1 MKKALLFMT
10 AIGMAC
16 YSWAQPTIGKY
27 YSASGSYRFNLIEMS
42 SHNLLTDMSYS
53 NTVNVG
59 GISLLNSD
67 GSQIYS
73 HNYAVDS
80 ILLLQSIRKY
90 SDNELYLITI
100 YEGSASCYVQN
111 QLVQH
116 LGPVIGRMDSLGH
129 VSNLKRYVLN
139 AGCQNVAGD
148 LEVMHDKCVI
158 TWGREQSFFALKAD
172 SNLAHVWSKHFDR
185 HGGFQF
191 IKELPGGDLLAGI
204 NMDTAG
210 AVVARLDADG
220 NFLWCKSYIRPGGMV
235 HDALIESD
243 SSFIITGYTDSIQL
257 NMFLPLPTS
266 FHPKLFMLKLDGQGE
281 VQWCKGY
288 DSAPDLWYT
297 PQWSRIEKTQDG
309 NYVVLATLGYPEN
322 NFFHRPF
329 LMKTDLNGD
338 TLWTRSR
345 GIASQDYFTRDL
357 LVCSDGGLMFSGSV
371 WGDVPGNSLG
381 VSYIFKTDSLG
392 HFDCNELH
400 YPIEVSDL
408 FPTDSSFTLNSV
420 DGATTY
426 PAYVQDTTYDAI
438 QVYNACNTVGVPNLY
453 NQGRNKPRVRPNPST
468 GHFTVEFTD
477 PLTVDSFYSVYD
489 ATGRLLF
496 QRPLTKSM
504 EKVEVDLTGYG
515 KGMYLIR
522 FSDRDGACS
531 ERVVVE

>member
-1 MKKALLFMT
+1 MKKAILFC
-10 AIGMAC
+10 IGLAC
-16 YSWAQPTIGKY
+16 QFFLSAQTPFGKY
-27 YSASGSYRFNLIEMS
+27 YKGVGAPTYTVSLSELQSGNLFTGIASS
-42 SHNLLTDMSYS
+42 SGTSIM
-53 NTVNVG
+53 
-59 GISLLNSD
+59 
-67 GSQIYS
+67 
-73 HNYAVDS
+73 DS
-80 ILLLQSIRKY
+80 EGQVIHQHCYHVFPFLVLQSIRITPE
-90 SDNELYLITI
+90 NEAYFVGGFYLDACDTCPGAALEDPVVGKMDTLGNVTAIQY
-100 YEGSASCYVQN
+100 YE
-111 QLVQH
+111 
-116 LGPVIGRMDSLGH
+116 M
-129 VSNLKRYVLN
+129 N
-139 AGCQNVAGD
+139 AGHPLNIAAD
-148 LEVMHDKCVI
+148 LLIAHDKSIV
-158 TWGREQSFFALKAD
+158 TWGRDYSFFILKTD
-172 SNLAHVWSKHFDR
+172 SNLNHVWSKQFVGHQ
-185 HGGFQF
+185 HGDVQF

-235 HDALIESD
+235 HDAVIESD

-257 NMFLPLPTS
+257 NMFLPLPAS
-266 FHPKLFMLKLDGQGE
+266 FHPKLFMMKLDGQGE

-297 PQWSRIEKTQDG
+297 PQWSRIEKAQDG
-309 NYVVLATLGYPEN
+309 NYVVLATLGYPQN

-357 LVCSDGGLMFSGSV
+357 LVCSDGGLMFSGAV
-371 WGDVPGNSLG
+371 WGDVPGG
-381 VSYIFKTDSLG
+381 VSGISYIFKTDSLG

-400 YPIEVSDL
+400 YPVEVSDL
-408 FPTDSSFTLNSV
+408 FPTDSSFTLTSV
-420 DGATTY
+420 DGAMAY

-438 QVYNACNTVGVPNLY
+438 QVYNACNTVGVPHLY
-453 NQGRNKPRVRPNPST
+453 NQGRNKPRIRPNPNT

-496 QRPLTKSM
+496 QRPLSQRM
-504 EKVEVDLTGYG
+504 EQVEVDLSGYG

-522 FSDRDGACS
+522 FSDRDGVCS

>member
-1 MKKALLFMT
+1 MRKTLLLCLT
-10 AIGMAC
+10 TWWISSGQ
-16 YSWAQPTIGKY
+16 AQPTFDKY
-27 YSASGSYRFNLIEMS
+27 YPIGGTYQLNLVE
-42 SHNLLTDMSYS
+42 
-53 NTVNVG
+53 
-59 GISLLNSD
+59 LNSANIIT
-67 GSQIYS
+67 GIGIHTTINQGGHI
-73 HNYAVDS
+73 
-80 ILLLQSIRKY
+80 LQSCNYYGTNVLVIQ
-90 SDNELYLITI
+90 SFAQSSFNEFYFVTG
-100 YEGSASCYVQN
+100 YHFGTCVNSAGATHQ
-111 QLVQH
+111 QTQ
-116 LGPVIGRMDSLGH
+116 PVIGKMDSLGN
-129 VSNLKRYVLN
+129 VSSTRYYELN
-139 AGCQNVAGD
+139 TGCQNLAGN
-148 LEVMHDKCVI
+148 LEVNHDKSVI
-158 TWGREQSFFALKAD
+158 AWGRDNAFYTLKAD
-172 SNLAHVWSKHFDR
+172 SNLAHIWSKHFDR
-185 HGGFQF
+185 RGGFQF
-191 IKELPGGDLLAGI
+191 IKELPDGDLLAGI
-204 NMDTAG
+204 NMDSAG
-210 AVVARLDADG
+210 AVVARMDADG

-243 SSFIITGYTDSIQL
+243 SSFIITGYTDSIQQS
-257 NMFLPLPTS
+257 MFLPLPAS
-266 FHPKLFMLKLDGQGE
+266 FHPQLFMMELDGQGE

-297 PQWSRIEKTQDG
+297 PQWSRIEKAQDG
-309 NYVVLATLGYPEN
+309 NYVVLATLGYPQN

-371 WGDVPGNSLG
+371 WGDVPGG
-381 VSYIFKTDSLG
+381 VSGISYIFKTDSLG

-400 YPIEVSDL
+400 YPVDVSEL
-408 FPTDSSFTLNSV
+408 FPTDSSFTLTSV
-420 DGATTY
+420 DGATAY

-438 QVYNACNTVGVPNLY
+438 QVYNACNTVGVPHLY

-477 PLTVDSFYSVYD
+477 PLSVDSFYSVYD

-504 EKVEVDLTGYG
+504 EKVEVDLSSYG

-522 FSDRDGACS
+522 FSDRDWVCS